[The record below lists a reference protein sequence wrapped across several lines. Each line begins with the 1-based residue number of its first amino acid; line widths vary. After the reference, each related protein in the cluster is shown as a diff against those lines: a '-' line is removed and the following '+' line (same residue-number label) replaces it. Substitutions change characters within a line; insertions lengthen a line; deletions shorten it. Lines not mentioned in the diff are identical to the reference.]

1 MNKNTPVTKQ
11 EKKLIVGLLNRLSW
25 LLDQLY
31 QPNQPDQPDQED
43 NPVVNKQYSATLRE
57 LERVTE
63 NLVPKQTKTIQNPLR
78 YEGNTIYV
86 DE

>member
-11 EKKLIVGLLNRLSW
+11 EKKLIIGLLNRLSC
-25 LLDQLY
+25 LLDKLDL
-31 QPNQPDQPDQED
+31 PDKED
-43 NPVVNKQYSATLRE
+43 DPLISKQYSATLRA

-63 NLVPKQTKTIQNPLR
+63 NLLPKQTKIIQNPL